1 MGKQSAATTLLL
13 TTAVSAGNVY
23 NAAGGLATSSAA
35 NTAIAAC
42 VSTCQPILNQA
53 SQCGFPV
60 PANAA
65 TALDPLS
72 WNGFS
77 SSTWGSNGLGGASG
91 WGSGSNWGGF
101 GSGGVGV
108 GVGAG
113 IGSGGFGGYGGFGG
127 WKKEK
132 RATTTTSTAAGNGNS
147 ALNTG
152 FLFGTGWSNG
162 NWADE
167 LQCACSSTNNVNLAS
182 VGNSCITCVNNALGV
197 SAGTNGLF
205 AANAG
210 NPCKFSFIS
219 PMPYHTN

>member
-13 TTAVSAGNVY
+13 TTVVSAGNVY
-23 NAAGGLATSSAA
+23 NAAGGIATSSAA
-35 NTAIAAC
+35 NAAIAGC

-60 PANAA
+60 PSNAA

-77 SSTWGSNGLGGASG
+77 SSTWGTNGLGSVSGSSSG
-91 WGSGSNWGGF
+91 WGGLSNWGGF
-101 GSGGVGV
+101 GGSGVS
-108 GVGAG
+108 
-113 IGSGGFGGYGGFGG
+113 GSGGWGGFGGFGG

-132 RATTTTSTAAGNGNS
+132 RTTTAATTVAGNGNA

-152 FLFGTGWSNG
+152 FLFGTGFGSG
-162 NWADE
+162 NWQSE
-167 LQCACSSTNNVNLAS
+167 LQCACSSQNNVNLAS
-182 VGNSCITCVNNALGV
+182 VGNSCITCVNEALGV
-197 SAGTNGLF
+197 TAGSNGLY

-210 NPCKFSFIS
+210 NPCKFASKS
-219 PMPYHTN
+219 PLPSQHTN